1 MRYILASKSP
11 RRREILGNIGLE
23 FSVVTADTDESC
35 SLTDPIALCEEL
47 ALRKGLAVRELM
59 ESKNELSPNDVIIS
73 ADTVVECDG
82 HILGKPADRQDAKAM
97 LELLSGKRHRV
108 VSGIALSVDGKTF
121 VSHSESFV
129 SFDPLSEGDIE
140 RYLDSG
146 EPYDKAG
153 AYGIQGLASIYV
165 KSIDGCY
172 FGIVGLPIN
181 ELDKL
186 HRRAL
191 GYSLLG

>member
-11 RRREILGNIGLE
+11 RRREILGNIGLD

-35 SLTDPIALCEEL
+35 DLTDPISLCEEL
-47 ALRKGLAVRELM
+47 ALRKGLAVKELI
-59 ESKNELSPNDVIIS
+59 ERAGELCHDDVIIS

-82 HILGKPADRQDAKAM
+82 HILGKPSDRQDAKNM
-97 LELLSGKRHRV
+97 LKLLSGKRHRV
-108 VSGIALSVDGKTF
+108 LSGIALCVGGKTF

-129 SFDPLSEGDIE
+129 SFDTLSDGDIE

-146 EPYDKAG
+146 EPFDKAG

-165 KSIDGCY
+165 NRIDGCY

-181 ELDKL
+181 ELDRL

-191 GYSLLG
+191 GYSLLH

>member
-23 FSVVTADTDESC
+23 FSVVSADTDESC
-35 SLTDPIALCEEL
+35 SLADPIALCEEL
-47 ALRKGLAVRELM
+47 ARRKGVAVKELLKD
-59 ESKNELSPNDVIIS
+59 SGKLSSEDVIIS
-73 ADTVVECDG
+73 ADTVVECEG
-82 HILGKPADRQDAKAM
+82 HILGKPANRREAKDM

-108 VSGIALSVDGKTF
+108 LSGIAITVGEQTF

-129 SFDPLSEGDIE
+129 SFDTLSERDIE
-140 RYLDSG
+140 KYLDSG
-146 EPYDKAG
+146 EPFDKAG
-153 AYGIQGLASIYV
+153 AYGIQGLASLYV
-165 KSIDGCY
+165 NRIDGCY
-172 FGIVGLPIN
+172 FGIVGLPVN

-191 GYSLLG
+191 GYSMLH